1 MLTAD
6 QHANGGNSSVR
17 TTKVAKRRWPYLF
30 CQPPLAGWNPSF
42 LATSGTFCSWS
53 GWVAAE
59 AGSLPQFA
67 PFLAF
72 WSSCLSSVCV
82 CVCVSPLRL
91 LHKQSWVWGWSA
103 QVSSPFSD
111 ERSIHLSWG
120 MAPKPSHGPSG
131 GWCLVKCTACFS
143 CFQYYQKY
151 PSWHFAVRH
160 GKQSS
165 CSKESQASLR
175 RGHDKQRLP
184 LGFFFFNCL
193 LPCIWGSGW
202 LFSVDDT
209 LSSEALSSEKR
220 F

>member
-17 TTKVAKRRWPYLF
+17 TTKVAKRHWPYLF

-82 CVCVSPLRL
+82 CVCVCVFPLYDCFTSNLGFEVDLPKYL
-91 LHKQSWVWGWSA
+91 L
-103 QVSSPFSD
+103 
-111 ERSIHLSWG
+111 LSQ
-120 MAPKPSHGPSG
+120 MKGPSICHG
-131 GWCLVKCTACFS
+131 GWH
-143 CFQYYQKY
+143 
-151 PSWHFAVRH
+151 PSPPTVPRGAGALWSV
-160 GKQSS
+160 QP
-165 CSKESQASLR
+165 ASLAFSITR
-175 RGHDKQRLP
+175 NIPVDTSLCVMGSKAPVRKNLRPHWGEVMINNGCL
-184 LGFFFFNCL
+184 LAFFFF
-193 LPCIWGSGW
+193 
-202 LFSVDDT
+202 
-209 LSSEALSSEKR
+209 
-220 F
+220 